1 MRKFFGPPLED
12 TFRKVTNDESKVSF
26 LVKKY
31 REYNHKLHHEYLKI
45 FPNVKETLEELKSRG
60 HRLAVC
66 SNKAKPAIELGFNI
80 VGISDYFD
88 IIVGLEGVLKPKPN
102 PEGIFKIMD
111 VIGQNVIMVGDTAFD
126 IKTANNAGIKSIACL
141 YAMTKKEE
149 FKEVNPTYY
158 INDFKE
164 ILNLVD

>member
-1 MRKFFGPPLED
+1 
-12 TFRKVTNDESKVSF
+12 
-26 LVKKY
+26 
-31 REYNHKLHHEYLKI
+31 
-45 FPNVKETLEELKSRG
+45 
-60 HRLAVC
+60 
-66 SNKAKPAIELGFNI
+66 
-80 VGISDYFD
+80 
-88 IIVGLEGVLKPKPN
+88 
-102 PEGIFKIMD
+102 MD